1 MNSAHPG
8 SSGHLQRYRGRQLV
22 TRGSANKGFEGQAE
36 ILNLNWIH
44 YWSLSKRVTDD
55 DRDLRKSF
63 LLGTHVVGWEEGLG
77 VRRLFLA

>member
-1 MNSAHPG
+1 MGICSVTEEDSWLHG
-8 SSGHLQRYRGRQLV
+8 GQLI
-22 TRGSANKGFEGQAE
+22 RALKARLKY
-36 ILNLNWIH
+36 LNLNWIH